1 MANFR
6 YRGRSGRGELMTGR
20 LEADD
25 ANAVAAR
32 LLKLGITPLDIAS
45 DAAQG
50 TSPRVSIQELLQ
62 RFGVGQPSNADLVLF
77 SRQMYSITKS
87 GLPLLR
93 GLRGLAQSTHNVVL
107 RDALYDVLHSLESGR
122 DFASSLARH
131 PGIFSPLFISMVR
144 VGESTGT
151 LDKSFLRLCEYL
163 SQDQDV
169 QDRVKSALRY
179 PLIVI
184 GVIGMAVAVITV
196 FVIPNFAPLFK
207 VLGND
212 IPLPTRIIM
221 GTSEIAR
228 AHGISLIAGAILAL
242 FAFRRHIATE
252 AGRYRWDRFKLKL
265 PVLGELLHLSI
276 LSRVTRSLSISLE
289 AGLPMIQALTLL
301 SRSSGNEYLA
311 ERLVRLRD
319 AVERGEPLS
328 NAAGGAGI
336 FTPLVLQMVL
346 VGEETGELAQLLE
359 EVSGYYQRE
368 VDFRLRNLTAMLEPL
383 LIIGVGAMV
392 LILALGVFLPM
403 WNMIGKVGH
412 TG

>member
-50 TSPRVSIQELLQ
+50 TSPGVSIQELLQ

-107 RDALYDVLHSLESGR
+107 RDALHDVLHSLESGR

-169 QDRVKSALRY
+169 RDRVKSAVRY

-184 GVIGMAVAVITV
+184 GVIGMAIAVITV

-228 AHGISLIAGAILAL
+228 AHGISLIAAAILAL

-301 SRSSGNEYLA
+301 SRSSGNEYLG

-346 VGEETGELAQLLE
+346 VGEETGELSQLLE

>member
-1 MANFR
+1 MSNFR
-6 YRGRSGRGELMTGR
+6 YRGRSGRGELITGR
-20 LEADD
+20 FEADD
-25 ANAVAAR
+25 ADGVAAR
-32 LLKLGITPLDIAS
+32 LLKLGITPLDIAP
-45 DAAQG
+45 DAATG
-50 TSPRVSIQELLQ
+50 TSIRELLQ
-62 RFGVGQPSNADLVLF
+62 RFGAGRPSSADLVLF

-93 GLRGLAQSTHNVVL
+93 GLRGLAQSTHNVLL
-107 RDALYDVLHSLESGR
+107 RDALHDVLHSLESGR

-131 PGIFSPLFISMVR
+131 PGMFSPLFISMVQ

-151 LDKSFLRLCEYL
+151 LDNSFLRLCEYL
-163 SQDQDV
+163 SEDQDV
-169 QDRVKSALRY
+169 QDRVKSAVRY

-184 GVIGMAVAVITV
+184 GVIGVAIGVITV

-228 AHGISLIAGAILAL
+228 AHGISLIAGAILAF

-289 AGLPMIQALTLL
+289 AGLPMIQSLTLL

-328 NAAGGAGI
+328 SAAGGAGI

>member
-1 MANFR
+1 
-6 YRGRSGRGELMTGR
+6 
-20 LEADD
+20 
-25 ANAVAAR
+25 V
-32 LLKLGITPLDIAS
+32 LL
-45 DAAQG
+45 
-50 TSPRVSIQELLQ
+50 
-62 RFGVGQPSNADLVLF
+62 
-77 SRQMYSITKS
+77 
-87 GLPLLR
+87 
-93 GLRGLAQSTHNVVL
+93 
-107 RDALYDVLHSLESGR
+107 SLESGR
-122 DFASSLARH
+122 EFATSLARH

-151 LDKSFLRLCEYL
+151 LDKTFLRLCEYL

-169 QDRVKSALRY
+169 QDRVKSAVRY

-184 GVIGMAVAVITV
+184 GVIGIAIAVITV

-221 GTSEIAR
+221 GTSKIAR
-228 AHGISLIAGAILAL
+228 AHGISLIAAAILAV
-242 FAFRRHIATE
+242 FAFKRHIATE

-301 SRSSGNEYLA
+301 SRSSGNEYLG

-346 VGEETGELAQLLE
+346 VGEETGELSQLLE

>member
-1 MANFR
+1 
-6 YRGRSGRGELMTGR
+6 
-20 LEADD
+20 
-25 ANAVAAR
+25 
-32 LLKLGITPLDIAS
+32 
-45 DAAQG
+45 
-50 TSPRVSIQELLQ
+50 
-62 RFGVGQPSNADLVLF
+62 
-77 SRQMYSITKS
+77 MYSITKS

-93 GLRGLAQSTHNVVL
+93 GLRGLAQSTHNVIL
-107 RDALYDVLHSLESGR
+107 RDSLYDVLLSLESGR
-122 DFASSLARH
+122 EFATSLARH
-131 PGIFSPLFISMVR
+131 PEIFSPLFISMVR

-151 LDKSFLRLCEYL
+151 LDKTFLRLCEYL

-169 QDRVKSALRY
+169 QDRVKSAVRY

-184 GVIGMAVAVITV
+184 GVIGIAIAVITV

-221 GTSEIAR
+221 GTSRIAR
-228 AHGISLIAGAILAL
+228 EHGIAIIAGALAAL
-242 FAFRRHIATE
+242 YAFRRHIATE
-252 AGRYRWDRFKLKL
+252 TGRYRWDRFKLKL

-289 AGLPMIQALTLL
+289 SGLPMIQALTLL
-301 SRSSGNEYLA
+301 SRSSGNDYLG

-328 NAAGGAGI
+328 NAAAGAGM

-346 VGEETGELAQLLE
+346 VGEETGELPQLLE

-412 TG
+412 PG